1 MLLERGRVE
10 ETITVLR
17 LSADAGNEEAATQL
31 VKLLARENRIDELEP
46 EVAAG
51 TIGAAQ
57 ALQRHRNT

>member
-31 VKLLARENRIDELEP
+31 VTLLARENPIDGLEP

-51 TIGAAQ
+51 TIGAAP